1 MSFFEH
7 LAHGT
12 DGGFSSS
19 GHSSVTSSDVVPQF
33 DPHETVEKLKNLA
46 AEIGRLTVST
56 EDEFL
61 LIGAQ
66 LQQFYSDAG
75 KISSL
80 SSSIISKV
88 SGHETEDAIAGLRSL
103 TSHMDSYLQHEK
115 DETSASVSAL
125 ENILR
130 LLINVNDALGGFKK
144 VIKVLHM
151 LGISTKIESVRMGD
165 DNAGFYNLAVDVE
178 KLSESIKEKS
188 GNIMERKEDLA
199 GMIRDTLSK
208 VLQIAAAEQNEATI
222 IFDRTR
228 GAIDSFEESRSRY
241 SAAVGRLSCISS
253 ELSSNTGRI
262 VSSVQFHDI
271 TRQQMEH
278 VKEALDEQAEKI
290 GRDTDRQDTVLEC
303 GYICELQAAQLEH
316 SLAAI
321 NSAVSE
327 IIEGLQGVAGSGAE
341 MAAEVMSMAG
351 NADETGGSFLD
362 QIGKGLGSVTN
373 ALSESGD
380 ANRSLSN
387 AMSSV
392 SETIGHITDFV
403 NDIEDIGSE
412 IELIALNAQIKAA
425 RTGTEGAALGVLAE
439 AIQKLSVEARSQ
451 SLVVSRTLHEITA
464 ASEYLITAIDNDS
477 DTIQSEVRGMIDD
490 LNGLLGSL
498 RSLNNDLLPLL
509 RQTSDA
515 SQRLS
520 DAIECTVSG
529 ITVHREIAQVVEPVI
544 STLRRV
550 VDGTGAFSSGGTP
563 TDSRKFKELAERYTM
578 HSERRVHESIANGRG
593 VDSIAATAD
602 DLGDNIELF

>member
-7 LAHGT
+7 LTHRT

-19 GHSSVTSSDVVPQF
+19 GRSLSTPSDAASQFVPR
-33 DPHETVEKLKNLA
+33 ETAEQLNNLA

-61 LIGAQ
+61 QIGAQ

-75 KISSL
+75 NISQL
-80 SSSIISKV
+80 SSAIIAKV
-88 SGHETEDAIAGLRSL
+88 SGNETEDAIAGLRALMSR
-103 TSHMDSYLQHEK
+103 MDSYLQHEK
-115 DETSASVSAL
+115 DETSASVAAL

-130 LLINVNDALGGFKK
+130 LLVNVNDALGGFKK

-165 DNAGFYNLAVDVE
+165 DNAGFYNLAMDVE

-188 GNIMERKEDLA
+188 ANIMERKEDLA
-199 GMIRDTLSK
+199 GMIRETLTK
-208 VLQIAAAEQNEATI
+208 VLQIAATEQGEART
-222 IFDRTR
+222 IFDQTH
-228 GAIDSFEESRSRY
+228 GVLDSFEESRSRY
-241 SAAVGRLSCISS
+241 SAAIGRLSGISANI
-253 ELSSNTGRI
+253 SSNTGRI

-278 VKEALDEQAEKI
+278 VKEALDEQSEKI
-290 GRDTDRQDTVLEC
+290 GGAGDRDSMLEC
-303 GYICELQAAQLEH
+303 GYICELQGAQLDN
-316 SLAAI
+316 SLAALT
-321 NSAVSE
+321 SAVSE

-341 MAAEVMSMAG
+341 MAAEAMFMVG
-351 NADETGGSFLD
+351 NADDDGGSFLD
-362 QIGKGLGSVTN
+362 QIGKGLGSVTS
-373 ALSESGD
+373 ALAESGD
-380 ANRSLSN
+380 ANRSLST
-387 AMSSV
+387 AMASV

-425 RTGTEGAALGVLAE
+425 RTGSEGAALGVLAE

-451 SLVVSRTLHEITA
+451 SLVVSRTLQEITG

-477 DTIQSEVRGMIDD
+477 DAIQSEVHAMIDD

-509 RQTSDA
+509 RKTSDA

-520 DAIECTVSG
+520 DAIEQTVSG
-529 ITVHREIAQVVEPVI
+529 ITVHMETAQVVEPVI
-544 STLRRV
+544 AELRRIAET
-550 VDGTGAFSSGGTP
+550 TGAFSNGHTP

-578 HSERRVHESIANGRG
+578 HSERRIHESITSGGGAGPAY
-593 VDSIAATAD
+593 DAAD